1 MRLLLAGIVGG
12 IVVFIWG
19 AITHVVLPLGEM
31 GIQNL
36 PNEEGIEISSG

>member
-36 PNEEGIEISSG
+36 PMRRGLSMN